1 MVIRLAGLIFVLIL
15 SGCQGTPQTFAGF
28 TFGGGGN
35 TFNCEPAIWRADEK
49 GFQLTSGDG
58 GPTSISLSGS
68 TTLLPGEMAELSQA
82 LVRVPSQG
90 EQTAQLVSGNLVLQS
105 QNGAIVHGSFDL
117 QVKLAD
123 GREFPVVGSFTAEHR
138 LP

>member
-1 MVIRLAGLIFVLIL
+1 MVIRLAGLFLLLIL

-35 TFNCEPAIWRADEK
+35 TFNCEPATWSVNEK
-49 GFQLTSGDG
+49 GFQLSSGG
-58 GPTSISLSGS
+58 SGPTSISLSGS
-68 TTLLPGEMAELSQA
+68 TALLPGEMAELSQA
-82 LVRVPSQG
+82 SVRVPSQG
-90 EQTAQLVSGNLVLQS
+90 EQAAQLVSGNLVLQS

-117 QVKLAD
+117 LVKLAD